1 VWGENASRARGGK
14 GARLASSSPKGG
26 PNLRARIIYLRF
38 TQGIAFERLA
48 PVLSDLLGLEIS
60 VVRQLSAIPYQDR
73 FARHEGRAHQ
83 HARRGAGLSRR
94 PPRSARG
101 SSAERSWRVRRFSLT
116 SLRAANRLKA
126 SARLQTD
133 ETGLRAG
140 QEERLAVGLPP

>member
-1 VWGENASRARGGK
+1 MPAAARGGK

-26 PNLRARIIYLRF
+26 PNLRARVIYLRF

-73 FARHEGRAHQ
+73 FAHHERRAHQ

-101 SSAERSWRVRRFSLT
+101 SLAERSARQTIFLDF
-116 SLRAANRLKA
+116 A
-126 SARLQTD
+126 SRGKSSESERSPQSD

-140 QEERLAVGLPP
+140 QEERVAVGLPP